1 MFSILV
7 STSLALF
14 GLLYLLRRQQE
25 SFCIRIEGIHL
36 NVKRGRP
43 PQALLSHCQQLMQD
57 ARTLKGTIRGVK
69 KGSGITLSCSRS
81 IPASYRQ
88 DIRLF
93 WQKQP
98 QPEPSVR
105 T

>member
-7 STSLALF
+7 ITSAALF
-14 GLLYLLRRQQE
+14 GLLYLLRRRQE
-25 SFCIRIEGIHL
+25 SFCIAIEGIHL

-43 PQALLSHCQQLMQD
+43 PQALLRHCQQLVQD

-69 KGSGITLSCSRS
+69 KGGGVILSCSRS

-93 WQKQP
+93 WQHQL
-98 QPEPSVR
+98 
-105 T
+105 

>member
-7 STSLALF
+7 ITSAALF
-14 GLLYLLRRQQE
+14 TLLYLLRRRQE
-25 SFCIRIEGIHL
+25 SFCITIEGIHL

-43 PQALLSHCQQLMQD
+43 PQALLHHCQQLVQD
-57 ARTLKGTIRGVK
+57 ARTLKGTIRGMK
-69 KGSGITLSCSRS
+69 KGSGVVLSCSRS

-93 WQKQP
+93 WQQ
-98 QPEPSVR
+98 QL
-105 T
+105 

>member
-7 STSLALF
+7 VTSTALF
-14 GLLYLLRRQQE
+14 GLLYLLRRRQE
-25 SFCIRIEGIHL
+25 SFCITIKGIHL

-43 PQALLSHCQQLMQD
+43 PQALLSHCQQLVQD

-69 KGSGITLSCSRS
+69 RGGGVVLSCSRS

-93 WQKQP
+93 WQNRP
-98 QPEPSVR
+98 QPE
-105 T
+105 